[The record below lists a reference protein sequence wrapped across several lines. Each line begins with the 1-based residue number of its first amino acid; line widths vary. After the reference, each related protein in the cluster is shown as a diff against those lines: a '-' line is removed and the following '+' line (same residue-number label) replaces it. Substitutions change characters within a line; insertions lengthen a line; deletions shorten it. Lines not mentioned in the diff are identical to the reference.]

1 MTEVSLFKLLLFSL
15 SMLGVVRLLVV
26 VFLGDDQAGPAIYR
40 IMWRRNASWGNDAEK
55 RKNAGERSR
64 PVH

>member
-1 MTEVSLFKLLLFSL
+1 MTEVSLFKLLFFSL
-15 SMLGVVRLLVV
+15 SMLGVVRVLVV

-40 IMWRRNASWGNDAEK
+40 IVRQLNVGSGNDAET

-64 PVH
+64 PVS

>member
-1 MTEVSLFKLLLFSL
+1 MTEVSLFKLLFFSL

-26 VFLGDDQAGPAIYR
+26 VFLGDDQTDPAIYR
-40 IMWRRNASWGNDAEK
+40 IMQRWNASRGNDAEN